1 MLNDLGCELVTA
13 AAARMRSSPFGKRE
27 SRTSDHMPGMDGYEL
42 ARRATV
48 ARPGLQVIMVSG
60 PEIDG
65 RGVASRPKAVLQQ
78 DLAAAEPRLEGSR
91 PLTV

>member
-42 ARRATV
+42 AAAGQAVCNRACDV
-48 ARPGLQVIMVSG
+48 ARQEQACP
-60 PEIDG
+60 
-65 RGVASRPKAVLQQ
+65 
-78 DLAAAEPRLEGSR
+78 
-91 PLTV
+91 

>member
-1 MLNDLGCELVTA
+1 
-13 AAARMRSSPFGKRE
+13 
-27 SRTSDHMPGMDGYEL
+27 MPGMDGYEL

-78 DLAAAEPRLEGSR
+78 DLAAAEPRLEPIVQRDRFSFLGGR
-91 PLTV
+91 IAGREQ